1 MKRHVTIRGKRFDL
15 VQVALAALTSFALW
29 WAKGYYADTQ
39 AAMKDLQARVSTLE
53 QRQGRMHQALIDSG
67 LMKKSP

>member
-39 AAMKDLQARVSTLE
+39 TALRAADARLDKIE
-53 QRQGRMHQALIDSG
+53 QRQTRMHQALVDHG
-67 LMKKSP
+67 LMKPSP